1 MKHSTIAGLFITAA
15 MLASPVFA
23 ADKDL
28 CASNIQAIEDALAT
42 APSTSES
49 AVDNIKKALK
59 EAKEAQAA
67 GDDKKCISETTSA
80 LKKIE
85 TRNPANKS

>member
-1 MKHSTIAGLFITAA
+1 MKRSAIAGLFITAA

-28 CASNIQAIEDALAT
+28 CASNIQSIEDALAT
-42 APSTSES
+42 APATSET
-49 AVDNIKKALK
+49 AVDNVKAALEKAKK
-59 EAKEAQAA
+59 AQAA
-67 GDDKKCISETTSA
+67 GDDKKCIDETSST
-80 LKKIE
+80 LQKIQ